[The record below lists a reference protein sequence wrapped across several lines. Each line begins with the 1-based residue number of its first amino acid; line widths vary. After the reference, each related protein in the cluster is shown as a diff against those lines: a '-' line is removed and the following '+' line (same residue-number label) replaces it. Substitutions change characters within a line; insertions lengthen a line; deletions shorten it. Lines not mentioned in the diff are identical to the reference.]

1 MGRVA
6 SPAWVLKSLL
16 NPLWSEC
23 HAHTARLLR
32 TLQGPLFWQGLKLIT
47 LKEYNNIDNNLLNM
61 QWDDYSV
68 KFALLIIILYYE
80 A

>member
-1 MGRVA
+1 MAGNKGRPIQKPKSTFFLIFVA
-6 SPAWVLKSLL
+6 FKLTY
-16 NPLWSEC
+16 
-23 HAHTARLLR
+23 HT
-32 TLQGPLFWQGLKLIT
+32 
-47 LKEYNNIDNNLLNM
+47 KEYNNIDNNLLNM